1 MKFMMNKKIL
11 LSIVAVLTVVI
22 VVVLVGKSS
31 PRVAPVKV
39 TQSKTLY
46 CGSDGQLVD
55 VMPIQSHRS
64 YCVSS
69 DTGNKKFSANTP
81 GVYTF
86 SIIDDQGVVMK
97 DFAITHTKPMHVI
110 VARKDLKYFQH
121 VHPTYDANSGKFSF
135 SDLTFPADGEYRIF
149 ADFAAKGGMKD
160 PNGMPLAITLSQDA
174 TVGNA
179 ANYAKEALGSEERT
193 KTFSDIKTTLNLE
206 PIKPVTGSET
216 KLTYSLTDLSN
227 KAITDLETYLG
238 ALGHAV
244 VLREG
249 TLDFIHAHPLE
260 DPSKPQN
267 GKVNFMVYF
276 PEAGKYKVFTQL
288 QRAGKVITTDFVINV
303 AKSEVTNDGVE
314 QGQSMMHQ

>member
-1 MKFMMNKKIL
+1 MNKKIL

-69 DTGNKKFSANTP
+69 NTGNKKFSANTP
-81 GVYTF
+81 SVYTF

-121 VHPTYDANSGKFSF
+121 VHPLYDETSGKFSLT
-135 SDLTFPADGEYRIF
+135 DLTFPADGEYRIF
-149 ADFAAKGGMKD
+149 ADFAAKGGMMD
-160 PNGMPLAITLSQDA
+160 ASGMPLAITVSEDVM
-174 TVGNA
+174 VGNA
-179 ANYAKEALGSEERT
+179 TSYTKEALGSEERT
-193 KTFSDIKTTLNLE
+193 KTFSDLKAALI
-206 PIKPVTGSET
+206 IKPTALVSGSET
-216 KLTYSLTDLSN
+216 MLTYALTDASN
-227 KAITDLETYLG
+227 TPIKDLETYLG

-260 DPSKPQN
+260 DSTKPQN

-276 PEAGKYKVFTQL
+276 PESGKYKIFTQF
-288 QRAGKVITTDFVINV
+288 QRAGKVITTEFVVKVEEGKGASADNV
-303 AKSEVTNDGVE
+303 LPQNNGA
-314 QGQSMMHQ
+314 MMTH